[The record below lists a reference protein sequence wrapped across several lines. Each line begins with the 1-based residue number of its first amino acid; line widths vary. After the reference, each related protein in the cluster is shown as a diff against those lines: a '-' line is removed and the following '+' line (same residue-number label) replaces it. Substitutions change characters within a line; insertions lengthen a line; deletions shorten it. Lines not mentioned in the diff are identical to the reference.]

1 MNIGSAQRAAK
12 CEVKLMGTEA
22 INLEEVEKETK
33 GEKKG
38 KKKEV
43 VSEFVKVHIDGFCL
57 NFI

>member
-1 MNIGSAQRAAK
+1 MAK
-12 CEVKLMGTEA
+12 CGAKLMGTEA
-22 INLEEVEKETK
+22 INSEEVEKETK